1 MRLKTLIPKSEARK
15 LSIQRK
21 SEISPEELK
30 KQTIKII
37 ERFSVMDDFIHAKT
51 IHCYLSSRP
60 GEFDTRRLI
69 DMMDRCG
76 KAIVVPKMNQISRT
90 LQRFYFTGWENI
102 IRNSEGFLEPKS
114 GINEDNNDIDI
125 FIVPA
130 LAVSTLGQRVGY
142 GGGFYDKMLRNTYAP
157 KIALAFEFQVFDSI
171 EYTPQDVRIDKI
183 VTERRI
189 INTRETFTVK

>member
-30 KQTIKII
+30 KQTSKII
-37 ERFSVMDDFIHAKT
+37 ERFSVMDDFIHARI

-69 DMMDRCG
+69 DMMEGCG
-76 KAIVVPKMNQISRT
+76 KTIVVPKMNPISRT

-102 IRNSEGFLEPKS
+102 IRNSEGFLEPRS
-114 GINEDNNDIDI
+114 GINEDNNDIDL

-130 LAVSTLGQRVGY
+130 LAVSSIGQRVGY

-157 KIALAFEFQVFDSI
+157 KVVLAFEFQVFDSI

-189 INTRETFTVK
+189 INTRETFTAK